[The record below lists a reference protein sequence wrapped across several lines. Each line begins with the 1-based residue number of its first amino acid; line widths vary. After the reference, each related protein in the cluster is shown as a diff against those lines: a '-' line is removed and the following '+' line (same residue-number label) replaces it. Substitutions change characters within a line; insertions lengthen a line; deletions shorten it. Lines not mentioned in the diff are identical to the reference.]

1 MVEMVT
7 FDTDAAAVD
16 GVGIET
22 LSEETFFISPGMAIV
37 DLFQTPGAVLA
48 NDADWQLFIDGIGTR
63 YTWTAEELDPVAMAS
78 SKGRLPTSINIS
90 PGRLVQLRWMD
101 QGAAQAN
108 RLKVMYERVR

>member
-1 MVEMVT
+1 MVEMLT
-7 FDTDAAAVD
+7 FDTDAAATAGT
-16 GVGIET
+16 GVET
-22 LSEETFFISPGMAIV
+22 LSEETFFLSPGMAIV

-78 SKGRLPTSINIS
+78 AKGRLPSSINIS
-90 PGRLVQLRWMD
+90 PGRMVQFRWTG

-108 RLKVMYERVR
+108 RLKLMYERVR